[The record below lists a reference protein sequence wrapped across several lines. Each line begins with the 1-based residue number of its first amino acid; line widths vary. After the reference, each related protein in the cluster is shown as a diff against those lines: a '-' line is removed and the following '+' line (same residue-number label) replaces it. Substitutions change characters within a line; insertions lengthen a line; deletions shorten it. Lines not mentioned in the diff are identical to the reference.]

1 MTVALIADDEP
12 LLRSQLRARLATVWP
27 ELDVA
32 VEAANGLEAVS
43 AFDADDAPWPDV
55 CFLDIRMPGLSGLE
69 VARRLRE
76 RAREAGRRPPLVVF
90 VTAYDEHAVEAF
102 ERGAIDYVLKPF
114 ELDRLDETVE
124 RARERLEGAPAASGA
139 NPVRSFR

>member
-12 LLRSQLRARLATVWP
+12 LLRSQLRARLATVGP